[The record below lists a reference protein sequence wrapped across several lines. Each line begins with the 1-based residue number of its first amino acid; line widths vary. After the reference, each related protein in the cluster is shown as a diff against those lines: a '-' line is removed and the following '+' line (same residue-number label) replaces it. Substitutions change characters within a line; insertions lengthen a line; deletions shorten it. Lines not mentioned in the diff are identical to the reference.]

1 MAATTVLPRPKA
13 YDDTF
18 FKPISIWLTTTDHKL
33 IGIMYMVTGILSF
46 VVGGIFA
53 LIIRLQL
60 SQPERTC
67 RRRRDVQP
75 ADLAHGVTMIFFF
88 VTIFLTGIANYMVPI
103 MIGARDMA
111 FPRVNLLG
119 FWLVPVSIILYYSGF
134 FTGGALDA
142 GWTGYAPL
150 TEKAYQSHSL
160 GVDFWAMSIIV
171 WAISG
176 IMASTNFLTTIVA
189 LRAPGMKLTRLPL
202 FVWAQISTSILLLVV
217 GAPLAAA
224 MILLEFDRQLGTQFF
239 TTQGRPVLYQHL
251 FWFFGHPEVYIMIL
265 PGFGMISEI
274 IPVFARKPIFGY
286 MSMVMALFGIV
297 FLSMT
302 VWAHHMFTVGMNTY
316 VEGFFMLM
324 TMLIAVP
331 TGIKF
336 FNWIATAWWGSIEFT
351 VPMKFVFG
359 FLATFLIGGITGIY
373 LASVPVDTQLHQSY
387 YVVAHLHYVLFG
399 GSVFTIFAGH
409 LLLVPEDHGP
419 PAQPHAWRV
428 ELLDAVHRVQRNLP
442 DHAHTRPRGHAS
454 PHRDLHQPGVGH
466 HQHDH
471 HRLVVPDRLLRAAV
485 PDQHRE
491 ELARRRDRGQ
501 RPLGRQH
508 PRVGDDLASA
518 ALQLRAGAAGSQL
531 HAAARP
537 ARFGRVRRP
546 GAETSS
552 QPECALVVSFFGL
565 RVRGR

>member
-1 MAATTVLPRPKA
+1 MATTVLPRPKQ

-33 IGIMYMVTGILSF
+33 IGIMYMVTSIISF
-46 VVGGIFA
+46 VIGGIFA

-60 SQPERTC
+60 SQPNLHLVDAETYN
-67 RRRRDVQP
+67 Q
-75 ADLAHGVTMIFFF
+75 LISAHGVTMIFFF
-88 VTIFLTGIANYMVPI
+88 VTIFVTGIANYMVPL

-119 FWLVPVSIILYYSGF
+119 FWLIPVAIILYYCSF
-134 FTGGALDA
+134 FTGGSLNA
-142 GWTGYAPL
+142 GWTGYTPL
-150 TEKAYQSHSL
+150 TEKAFNNHSF
-160 GVDFWAMSIIV
+160 GVDFWALSIIV

-189 LRAPGMKLTRLPL
+189 LRAPGMRFSRLPL
-202 FVWAQISTSILLLVV
+202 FVWAQISTSILLLIV

-251 FWFFGHPEVYIMIL
+251 FWFFGHPEVYVMIL
-265 PGFGMISEI
+265 PAFGLISEI

-286 MSMVMALFGIV
+286 MSMVAALFGIV

-336 FNWIATAWWGSIEFT
+336 FNWIATAWWGSVEFT

-387 YVVAHLHYVLFG
+387 FVVAHLHYVLFG
-399 GSVFTIFAGH
+399 GSVFAILAGIYYWFPKITGRLLNRTLGEWNFWTVFVGFNGTFLIMHTLGLEGMPRRIWTYANPAWATTNVIITISSFLIAFSILVLLINVVHSWGHGEIAGNDPWRGNT
-409 LLLVPEDHGP
+409 LEWATTSPPPPYNFERVPP
-419 PAQPHAWRV
+419 VRSFMPV
-428 ELLDAVHRVQRNLP
+428 
-442 DHAHTRPRGHAS
+442 
-454 PHRDLHQPGVGH
+454 RDL
-466 HQHDH
+466 
-471 HRLVVPDRLLRAAV
+471 
-485 PDQHRE
+485 RE
-491 ELARRRDRGQ
+491 SGELIE
-501 RPLGRQH
+501 
-508 PRVGDDLASA
+508 
-518 ALQLRAGAAGSQL
+518 
-531 HAAARP
+531 
-537 ARFGRVRRP
+537 
-546 GAETSS
+546 AEPVLT
-552 QPECALVVSFFGL
+552 PT
-565 RVRGR
+565 